1 MRQEGAGTLY
11 GSGYRVTVNHMSAK
25 ARGWLTAAVAVALLA
40 GLAVLGRVPA
50 EPVTDAAP
58 GGSFVVGRPAP
69 PSTSGAHEQ
78 PSPLSPSHAVR
89 KMLQR
94 RATAILERDQ
104 AAFMS
109 TVDPKAA
116 PEFIA
121 AQAALFANLDGVPLA
136 EWSYE
141 VDGAFVA
148 APPDRPGDDAPL
160 WAPRTALRY
169 ALDGVDT
176 VPTSRPLGYLYVER
190 GGRWFL
196 TADSALGPD
205 SERTWRGPW
214 DFGPCV
220 TAAARSGLV
229 VGHTGQERLVT
240 SLAAELDG
248 AVAAVTEVWGTEWS
262 QRVAV
267 LLPATIDEMR
277 EMVGPAFAVSG
288 IAAAAVADQVDVANH
303 TAVGQRVV
311 LNPDQA
317 RRLSPSAMRIVL
329 RHEITHVAARASTV
343 DGAPMWLLEGFADYV
358 GYRGSGL
365 TPREAAPDLVRALR
379 AGGLPGG
386 LPEGLPTDDDF
397 HGGNDNLDL
406 AYQLAWSVA
415 LHVVDLAG
423 EEELVRLYRLIAGG
437 PTVDPS
443 TVDGALRQVLGLD
456 TPGFVASW
464 RDSLIRLS

>member
-1 MRQEGAGTLY
+1 
-11 GSGYRVTVNHMSAK
+11 
-25 ARGWLTAAVAVALLA
+25 
-40 GLAVLGRVPA
+40 
-50 EPVTDAAP
+50 
-58 GGSFVVGRPAP
+58 
-69 PSTSGAHEQ
+69 
-78 PSPLSPSHAVR
+78 
-89 KMLQR
+89 MLQR

-104 AAFMS
+104 AAFLA
-109 TVDPKAA
+109 TVDPKAD
-116 PEFIA
+116 PEFVA

-148 APPDRPGDDAPL
+148 ALPDRPGDDAPL
-160 WAPRTALRY
+160 WAPHTTLRY

-190 GGRWFL
+190 NGQWFL
-196 TADSALGPD
+196 TSDSALGPD
-205 SERTWRGPW
+205 AERTWRGPW

-220 TAAARSGLV
+220 TVAARGGLV
-229 VGHTGQERLVT
+229 LGHNGQERLLT

-248 AVAAVTEVWGTEWS
+248 AIAAVTEMWGTEWS
-262 QRVAV
+262 HRVAV
-267 LLPATIDEMR
+267 LLPATVDEMR
-277 EMVGPAFAVSG
+277 ELVGPAFAVKG
-288 IAAAAVADQVDVANH
+288 IAAAAVADQVDVANR

-317 RRLSPSAMRIVL
+317 GKLSRSAMRIVL

-386 LPEGLPTDDDF
+386 LPTDDDF

-406 AYQLAWSVA
+406 TYQLAWSAA

-423 EEELVRLYRLIAGG
+423 EEGLVRLYRLIAGG

-456 TPGFVASW
+456 MAGFVASW
-464 RDSLIRLS
+464 RDSLIRFS